1 MNDGQQI
8 VSKLNNLQVGGLTKS
23 VKVPGTLIR
32 PTGQTYST
40 GVIIGEGNPVTVEL
54 SRSQTGSGIIQTV
67 AIQDNAKQSGAID
80 IVVFDSNPT
89 STTFLDG
96 FELDIAAVDLPK
108 VLGVISIA
116 STDYSSFMN
125 NSVATKTNIGFV
137 LQSLNTPNNLFYLA
151 FVSRDGKTYSA
162 NDLSVVIG
170 ILQD

>member
-23 VKVPGTLIR
+23 VKVSGTTIAV
-32 PTGQTYST
+32 QADTYST
-40 GVIIGEGNPVTVEL
+40 GVVLGTGNPVTVEL
-54 SRSQTGSGIIQTV
+54 SRSQTGSGIIQTIAV
-67 AIQDNAKQSGAID
+67 QDKGKQSGAID
-80 IVVFDSNPT
+80 IVIFDSMPT
-89 STTFLDG
+89 ATTFSDG
-96 FELDIAAVDLPK
+96 FELNIAAADLTK
-108 VLGVISIA
+108 VLGVVSIA
-116 STDYSSFMN
+116 DTGYSSFMN